1 MRPLFCAILTTG
13 FWVTASTVCAIE
25 VQPQAA
31 EIAMALE
38 RGSLAAA
45 ARTPPERLYTWFG
58 TEQGDRAPHGFLMTK
73 LDALA
78 VLSAHFSLRSLSP
91 SPSDQAQVLAD
102 PHLLVSA
109 ILFGERPDFAV
120 DAYMLMQQ
128 GSRKIIPA
136 KVRFDATAT
145 QSSAWPSSP
154 AYRAK
159 VVAFFAYV
167 DFDPRAKSRI
177 SVFPRGGGEI
187 AFDLDFAAIP

>member
-13 FWVTASTVCAIE
+13 LWITASTVCAIE
-25 VQPQAA
+25 VQPQDA

-38 RGSLAAA
+38 RGRLAAA

-58 TEQGDRAPHGFLMTK
+58 TEQRDRAPHGFLMTK

-78 VLSAHFSLRSLSP
+78 VLSAHFNLRNLSP

-102 PHLLVSA
+102 PYLMVSV
-109 ILFGERPDFAV
+109 ILFGELPDFAV
-120 DAYMLMQQ
+120 DSYILLQQ
-128 GSRKIIPA
+128 GSLKIVPA

-145 QSSAWPSSP
+145 RSSAWPSSP

-159 VVAFFAYV
+159 VIAFFPYA
-167 DFDPRAKSRI
+167 DFDPHAKSYA
-177 SVFPRGGGEI
+177 SVFPRDGGEI
-187 AFDLDFAAIP
+187 GFDLDFAAIP